1 MEGDDGDGTCQLT
14 EDLEYCG
21 KGSDFKLY
29 TLWEEPTGEGDME
42 RDEMKKVA
50 RIDQLFRSLAAASRG
65 WRKVRL
71 ESGGSGRR
79 F

>member
-1 MEGDDGDGTCQLT
+1 MFNHFHTPYSNPLYDR
-14 EDLEYCG
+14 
-21 KGSDFKLY
+21 SDFKLY